1 MKKILKLFTAVLLIT
16 VSISIMPFS
25 EILAVSIGKVTDSTM
40 LDAAYGFTPRFIPGV
55 TQAVPFGMTNYAE
68 DHWAVN
74 DPVLDMTNR
83 QSVRITSDAQKGNVG
98 VRYNNVGT
106 YQGEIVD
113 LKLVLEG
120 WDEVCTP
127 GTFQGRPTYPTIFFH
142 TNSIRA
148 QPQSYMF
155 KGLRFGFQ
163 FYKHGTNIPMT
174 VKLHNTFQDMDAT
187 EYMIFNDGQGIS
199 NVYLNP
205 TSELGIS
212 GNKVYSGSNA
222 SDDNDKGH
230 WTTVLADTSYF
241 SFTYGRTNDDKLDF
255 SEPAHY
261 RSFYWWIFTGEAVAK
276 FSTPPISEQVDGT
289 SQITVHADDE
299 FNYEINTTI
308 PKESSGSYYSFFKVQ
323 DTVADCFAINASS
336 IAVLDDAGSNVTALF
351 NISVSG
357 QTVTFDIKNAAD
369 ASFYG
374 KSYKFV
380 VPCKKIKGYDVS
392 EWGNRIP
399 NNSSISTDRGTIN
412 SNTVYT
418 SITHN
423 IISSAVNGTITE
435 SQYGIGATENR
446 TFTYSSADADK
457 YILENLIIDGKEADT
472 AEYPSSYTF
481 SNINDDHTIEARYKR
496 VYSIATSAEGGNIT
510 ETQKMIDA
518 GESRTISYQPDEGYY
533 LRRLTVDGKEVDL
546 KKYPKSYTF
555 SDINEDH
562 AIHAEFLPKPV
573 LTIKK
578 DIRKE
583 DIYYAH
589 GTPTF
594 LFRISGTDYMGDK
607 QTYYAYIQFSKDDIR
622 NGRYVTDGEYIQKSV
637 SLKDINAGQYEVSEI
652 NVSRYS
658 LTKIKDVQNGVASDD
673 KASVNMDGHDAS
685 VTFLND
691 RTRYDLYTHN
701 DMKINHFNK

>member
-1 MKKILKLFTAVLLIT
+1 MKKIMKLFTAMLLIV
-16 VSISIMPFS
+16 VSVSIMPFS
-25 EILAVSIGKVTDSTM
+25 DILAVSIGKVTDSTM
-40 LDAAYGFTPRFIPGV
+40 LDAAYGFTPRFISGV

-74 DPVLDMTNR
+74 DDVLDMTNR
-83 QSVRITSDAQKGNVG
+83 QSVRITSNAQKGNVG

-127 GTFQGRPTYPTIFFH
+127 GTYNGRPTYPTIFFW

-187 EYMIFNDGQGIS
+187 EYMIFNDGQGIDK
-199 NVYLNP
+199 VYLNP
-205 TSELGIS
+205 TSEFGIS
-212 GNKVYSGSNA
+212 GNKVYSGSNT

-241 SFTYGRTNDDKLDF
+241 SFTYGRSRDDERDF
-255 SEPAHY
+255 SKPASY

-276 FSTPPISEQVDGT
+276 FSTPPINEQVDGT

-299 FNYEINTTI
+299 FNYEINTTV
-308 PKESSGSYYSFFKVQ
+308 PKESRGSYYSFFKVQ
-323 DTVADCFAINASS
+323 DIVADCFNINKDSV
-336 IAVLDDAGSNVTALF
+336 AVLDDANQNVTNLF
-351 NISVSG
+351 NINVSG
-357 QTVTFDIKNAAD
+357 QTVTFNIKNPAD

-374 KSYKFV
+374 KSYKFII
-380 VPCKKIKGYDVS
+380 PCKKIKGYDVS
-392 EWGNRIP
+392 VWGNKIP
-399 NNSSISTDRGTIN
+399 NNSSISTDRGTVN

-423 IISSAVNGTITE
+423 ITSSAVNGTITE

-457 YILENLIIDGKEADT
+457 YVLEKIIIDGKETDIT
-472 AEYPSSYTF
+472 KYPSSYTF
-481 SNINDDHTIEARYKR
+481 SNINDDHTIEVKYKR
-496 VYSIATSAEGGNIT
+496 VYTITTSSDGGNIT
-510 ETQKMIDA
+510 ETQKRINA
-518 GESRTISYQPDEGYY
+518 GESRTISYQPNEGYY
-533 LRRLTVDGKEVDL
+533 LRRLKVDGKEVDL

-555 SDINEDH
+555 SDIDADH
-562 AIHAEFLPKPV
+562 EIYAEFLPKPV

-578 DIRKE
+578 DISKE
-583 DIYYAH
+583 DIYFAH

-594 LFRISGTDYMGDK
+594 LFKISGMDYLGEK
-607 QTYYAYIQFSKDDIR
+607 QTYYASIQFTEEDIK
-622 NGRYVTDGEYIQKSV
+622 NNRYDTDGTYIQKNIQ
-637 SLKDINAGQYEVSEI
+637 LQDINAGNYEVSEI

-658 LTKIKDVQNGVASDD
+658 QVEITDIQGGIISGEIAKI
-673 KASVNMDGHDAS
+673 NMDGQDAS
-685 VTFLND
+685 LTFVNE
-691 RTRYDLYTHN
+691 RNRYDLYTHN
-701 DMKINHFNK
+701 DLKINHFRK